1 MKNYTR
7 FLLLAG
13 FSLISLSGSAQM
25 RPGFKAG
32 LNYGGLSGYGDG
44 KKASFHAG
52 VFLQCGKAQ
61 KLKIQPELVYQQI
74 AQGYSEEVNEVIVN
88 KTVTVGMATVPLMIQ
103 YFPSKRFYIEGGPQL
118 SVITGAKD
126 RGGDGGKAD
135 VRRNLSNVQFAFNAG
150 MGMELQKR
158 INLYLRYQAGFTDIT
173 LYDAGNDFVR
183 VLQAGVSY
191 RFK

>member
-1 MKNYTR
+1 MKNYTF

-13 FSLISLSGSAQM
+13 IFFFSFTAPAQL
-25 RPGFKAG
+25 RPGIRAG
-32 LNYGGLSGYGDG
+32 LNYGGMSGYEDG

-52 VFLQCGKAQ
+52 VFLQCGKTQ

-74 AQGYSEEVNEVIVN
+74 VQDYTAEVNEAVVN
-88 KTVTVGMATVPLMIQ
+88 KTVTVGMATLPLMFQ
-103 YFPSKRFYIEGGPQL
+103 YFPSKKFYVEAGPQL
-118 SVITGAKD
+118 SVVTGAKD
-126 RGGDGGKAD
+126 KGGDGGKAD
-135 VRRNLSNVQFAFNAG
+135 VRRNLSNTQFAFNAG

-158 INLYLRYQAGFTDIT
+158 INLYIRYQAGFTDIT